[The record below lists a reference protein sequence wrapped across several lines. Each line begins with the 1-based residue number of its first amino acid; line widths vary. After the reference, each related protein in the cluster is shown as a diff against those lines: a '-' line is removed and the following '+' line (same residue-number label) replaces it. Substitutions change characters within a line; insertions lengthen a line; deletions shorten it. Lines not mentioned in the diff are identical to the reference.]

1 MLHKVKEELAGDKIA
16 ATDGEIGRIDE
27 VYFDDQ
33 AWRVRYLVVDTGGWL
48 GGRKVLI
55 SPLSID
61 RARSGEDAIA
71 VGLSREQVEHSPG
84 IDADKPVSRQY
95 EEAYVRY
102 YGHPLYWAPPE
113 AFVVGGPLPGPEEA
127 RELKAAERQA
137 AQSHLRASSE
147 VIGYFIHAADGAVGH
162 VEDLLIDDRNWAI
175 ADLVVDTRN
184 WLPGKKVRVPP
195 SAVDAIDWKSREVKV
210 RLRREEIEY
219 PKLAEADPQS
229 ESSATRER
237 DDQGGRQEDADY
249 RD

>member
-1 MLHKVKEELAGDKIA
+1 V
-16 ATDGEIGRIDE
+16 
-27 VYFDDQ
+27 
-33 AWRVRYLVVDTGGWL
+33 
-48 GGRKVLI
+48 
-55 SPLSID
+55 
-61 RARSGEDAIA
+61 
-71 VGLSREQVEHSPG
+71 
-84 IDADKPVSRQY
+84 
-95 EEAYVRY
+95 
-102 YGHPLYWAPPE
+102 
-113 AFVVGGPLPGPEEA
+113 PGPEEA
-127 RELKAAERQA
+127 RELKAAEREA

-147 VIGYFIHAADGAVGH
+147 VIGYSIHAADGAVGH

-210 RLRREEIEY
+210 RLRREEIEH

-229 ESSATRER
+229 ESSATRAR